1 MTRQSGTRPAR
12 RPAFWRTLGLVA
24 LSALF
29 LAPLVVMVL
38 GSLQRPLQPPPDG
51 LDLWPNPAEWS
62 NYSTVPRFMPLT
74 RLLLNSLLLVVV
86 AVPITVVVTSMAGL
100 AIVTA
105 RGRTRRLLV
114 GLSVFMLLVPAAALW
129 VPRVVLLRALGLA
142 DTPLTVA
149 LLALAGTT
157 PFYVLLF
164 ALACSRIPGALLEA
178 ATLEGLSPYGV
189 WRQIAL
195 PLVRPAVVAVAA
207 LSGLFYWSTF
217 MDPLTLVSSPANWP
231 VALGLRSLSE
241 MEAALYPIY
250 LAAAVVVTAPAVL
263 AFAVGQRSFFASV
276 ERP

>member
-1 MTRQSGTRPAR
+1 
-12 RPAFWRTLGLVA
+12 VIA
-24 LSALF
+24 LSVVF

-51 LDLWPNPAEWS
+51 LDLWPDPAEWA
-62 NYSTVPRFMPLT
+62 NYSTVPLFLPLT

-86 AVPITVVVTSMAGL
+86 AVPVTVVVTSMAGL

-105 RGRTRRLLV
+105 HGRPRRWLV
-114 GLSVFMLLVPAAALW
+114 GVSVLMLLVPAAALW
-129 VPRVVLLRALGLA
+129 VPRVVLLRGVGLA

-164 ALACSRIPGALLEA
+164 ALAYSRIPTSLLEA
-178 ATLEGLSPYGV
+178 ATLEGLSPFAV
-189 WRQIAL
+189 WRRVAL
-195 PLVRPAVVAVAA
+195 PLARPAAVAVAA
-207 LSGLFYWSTF
+207 LSGLYYWSTF
-217 MDPLTLVSSPANWP
+217 MDPLTLVSSPDNWP

-250 LAAAVVVTAPAVL
+250 LTAAVVVTAPALL
-263 AFAVGQRSFFASV
+263 AFAVAQRSFFSSV
-276 ERP
+276 ERS

>member
-1 MTRQSGTRPAR
+1 M
-12 RPAFWRTLGLVA
+12 
-24 LSALF
+24 SAVF

-62 NYSTVPRFMPLT
+62 NYSTVPRFMPLA

-100 AIVTA
+100 AIVMA
-105 RGRTRRLLV
+105 RGRLRRALI

-129 VPRVVLLRALGLA
+129 VPRVVLLRAAGLA

-178 ATLEGLSPYGV
+178 ATLEGLSPYRV
-189 WRQIAL
+189 WRQVAL
-195 PLVRPAVVAVAA
+195 PLTRPAVVAVAA

-250 LAAAVVVTAPAVL
+250 LAAAVVVTAPALV

-276 ERP
+276 ERR

>member
-1 MTRQSGTRPAR
+1 
-12 RPAFWRTLGLVA
+12 
-24 LSALF
+24 
-29 LAPLVVMVL
+29 
-38 GSLQRPLQPPPDG
+38 
-51 LDLWPNPAEWS
+51 
-62 NYSTVPRFMPLT
+62 
-74 RLLLNSLLLVVV
+74 
-86 AVPITVVVTSMAGL
+86 MAGL

-105 RGRTRRLLV
+105 RGRTRRLLI

-129 VPRVVLLRALGLA
+129 VPRVVLLRAVGLA

-157 PFYVLLF
+157 PCYVLLF
-164 ALACSRIPGALLEA
+164 ALAYSRIPGALLEA

-189 WRQIAL
+189 WRQVAL

-231 VALGLRSLSE
+231 VALGLRNLSE

-250 LAAAVVVTAPAVL
+250 LAAAVVVTAPAL
-263 AFAVGQRSFFASV
+263 IAFAIGQRSFFASV
-276 ERP
+276 ERR